1 MPDEGFLPPA
11 AYPIILA
18 LAFGAA
24 ILIVLRIVR
33 TIANA
38 ARRARPAKIHPRLQR
53 YAEPT
58 AAQRAE
64 SEKDAA
70 KILTTSSR
78 AEIPGYITVKQ
89 IEAVFVDGFRD
100 PNEAILGLKAA
111 AGRKG
116 ANAMLNVTQE
126 RTTNNRCS
134 ASGDAVVVRTANAPP
149 DDSAATT
156 G

>member
-1 MPDEGFLPPA
+1 MSDEGFLPPT

-18 LAFGAA
+18 VALGVGV
-24 ILIVLRIVR
+24 LIVLRIVR
-33 TIANA
+33 MIANA
-38 ARRARPAKIHPRLQR
+38 ARRARPAKIHPRLQK

-78 AEIPGYITVKQ
+78 AEIPGYVTVQQ
-89 IEAVFVDGFRD
+89 IEAVFVDGFRES
-100 PNEAILGLKAA
+100 NEAILGLKAG

-116 ANAMLNVTQE
+116 ANAILNVTQD
-126 RTTNNRCS
+126 RTANNRCS
-134 ASGDAVVVRTANAPP
+134 ASGDAVIVRTVNAPP
-149 DDSAATT
+149 DGEANP
-156 G
+156 

>member
-1 MPDEGFLPPA
+1 MFDEGFLPPA

-24 ILIVLRIVR
+24 ILIVLRVVR
-33 TIANA
+33 LITNV
-38 ARRARPAKIHPRLQR
+38 ARRARPVKIHPRLQK

-78 AEIPGYITVKQ
+78 AEIPGYVTVKQ
-89 IEAVFVDGFRD
+89 IEAVFVDGFRE

-116 ANAMLNVTQE
+116 ANAILNVTQE
-126 RTTNNRCS
+126 RTANNKCL
-134 ASGDAVVVRTANAPP
+134 ASGDAVIVRTASAPP
-149 DDSAATT
+149 DGDASP
-156 G
+156 

>member
-1 MPDEGFLPPA
+1 MPDEGFLPPT

-18 LAFGAA
+18 IAFGVG

-33 TIANA
+33 MISNA
-38 ARRARPAKIHPRLQR
+38 ARRARPVKIHPRLQR

-64 SEKDAA
+64 SEADAA

-78 AEIPGYITVKQ
+78 AEIPGYVTVRQ
-89 IEAVFVDGFRD
+89 IEAVFVDGFRE
-100 PNEAILGLKAA
+100 PNDAILGLKAE

-116 ANAMLNVTQE
+116 ANAVLNVKQE
-126 RTTNNRCS
+126 RTANNKCS
-134 ASGDAVVVRTANAPP
+134 ASGDAVIG
-149 DDSAATT
+149 S
-156 G
+156 